1 MKPSFTI
8 RLASCTALISLFF
21 AAGPALAEPA
31 ITLEP
36 QQVGPHTYFFEGAS
50 GMATEENKG
59 FMSNA
64 GFIVTTD
71 GVLVFDTLGT
81 PALGQAMVDA
91 IRDTTDQ
98 PISRVIVSHYHADHV
113 YGLQAFKAAGAE
125 VWAHEAGK
133 GYSRSEDALERLE
146 QRRRD
151 LSEWVDD
158 DTQLIEADH
167 WLTFSEGNPMSFEMG
182 DDTFEIYDVSGTHSA
197 GDIMLYHAADGVLF
211 AGDLYFTGRIPY
223 VEDAD
228 SKAWLHAMDSMLD
241 MDPELVVPGHGK
253 SSTNTVQDMELTR
266 DYLLFLRQEMGT
278 AVEDM
283 TDFEEAYASTDW
295 SEFEGYPA
303 FDDANRINAYGQYL
317 RMERESLDD
326 F

>member
-1 MKPSFTI
+1 
-8 RLASCTALISLFF
+8 
-21 AAGPALAEPA
+21 
-31 ITLEP
+31 
-36 QQVGPHTYFFEGAS
+36 
-50 GMATEENKG
+50 
-59 FMSNA
+59 
-64 GFIVTTD
+64 
-71 GVLVFDTLGT
+71 
-81 PALGQAMVDA
+81 LGQAMVDA

-197 GDIMLYHAADGVLF
+197 GDIMLYHTADGVLF

-228 SKAWLHAMDSMLD
+228 SKAWLRAMDSMLD
-241 MDPELVVPGHGK
+241 MDPELVVP
-253 SSTNTVQDMELTR
+253 
-266 DYLLFLRQEMGT
+266 
-278 AVEDM
+278 
-283 TDFEEAYASTDW
+283 
-295 SEFEGYPA
+295 
-303 FDDANRINAYGQYL
+303 
-317 RMERESLDD
+317 
-326 F
+326 